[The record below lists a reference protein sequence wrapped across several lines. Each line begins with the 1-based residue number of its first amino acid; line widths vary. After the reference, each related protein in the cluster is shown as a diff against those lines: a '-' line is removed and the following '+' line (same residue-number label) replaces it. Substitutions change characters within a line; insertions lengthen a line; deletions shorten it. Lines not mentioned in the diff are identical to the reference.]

1 MSRRQKEGRVS
12 IRARVVPLLLV
23 ALSLGA
29 AARASAD
36 ATAFIGL
43 STAPATRSAR
53 GFAVGVGFVI
63 FGVEFEYASVRESL
77 DSSIAAPSL
86 RSGMVNGIV
95 QTPFPIARM
104 RFYATVGAGVYR
116 ERLGDLQET
125 NVGVNTGGGVKITL
139 AGPLRIRL
147 DYRIFK
153 LNGQPIASRPQR
165 FYAGLNLA
173 F

>member
-1 MSRRQKEGRVS
+1 VPT
-12 IRARVVPLLLV
+12 RARIVPLLVV
-23 ALSLGA
+23 ALALGTA
-29 AARASAD
+29 APALAD

-43 STAPATRSAR
+43 STTPRTRSAR
-53 GFAVGVGFVI
+53 GFAVGIGFVL
-63 FGVEFEYASVRESL
+63 FGVEFEYSSVQEQQNA
-77 DSSIAAPSL
+77 DGDAPSL
-86 RSGMVNGIV
+86 RSGMVNGLI

-104 RFYATVGAGVYR
+104 QFYATIGGGVYR
-116 ERLGDLQET
+116 EQLAGSQET
-125 NVGVNTGGGVKITL
+125 NVGINTGGGVKITL

-153 LNGQPIASRPQR
+153 LNGQPLESRPQR